1 MSHRATTEPAGET
14 ASLDDR
20 LLPLLACPVDK
31 EALLYFPGDGM
42 LYNPRLR
49 RGYRVETGIPVLLAD
64 EAEEVSAERHG
75 ALVARAERGEAAA
88 TLGRDPA
95 GLVEEDLR
103 GTPPGSNSIS
113 GLSP

>member
-1 MSHRATTEPAGET
+1 MSGRTTAEPGADPEGET

-31 EALLYFPGDGM
+31 QALVYFPGEDL

-49 RGYRVETGIPVLLAD
+49 RGYRVETGIPILLAD
-64 EAEEVSAERHG
+64 EAEAVSAERHG
-75 ALVARAERGEAAA
+75 ALVACAERGEAAA

-95 GLVEEDLR
+95 ELLKGAKGDIA
-103 GTPPGSNSIS
+103 GI
-113 GLSP
+113 

>member
-1 MSHRATTEPAGET
+1 MSDPEEET

-31 EALLYFPGDGM
+31 QALLYFPGDGM

-64 EAEEVSAERHG
+64 EAEEVSADSHET
-75 ALVARAERGEAAA
+75 LVARAERGEAVA
-88 TLGRDPA
+88 TLARDLAEP
-95 GLVEEDLR
+95 VE
-103 GTPPGSNSIS
+103 GVA
-113 GLSP
+113 